1 MWLGSTSLVVEAEIV
16 RRLVGSSADEDVEV
30 AARSWGTDRLD
41 NVVGSTKVAVV
52 EVVGVEEDKRLDSL

>member
-1 MWLGSTSLVVEAEIV
+1 M